1 MTAPSEIRAWQMEKP
16 EAPLVARTLPV
27 PALGPGDVLIEVAG
41 CGLCHTDLSFLYG
54 GVGTKHAPPLTLGH
68 EISGRVVATG
78 DAMNALA
85 GKDVLVPAVLPCGE
99 CALCKAGERRIC
111 RAAVMPG
118 NDIDGGF
125 ASHIKVP
132 GRYVCPVDLTGS
144 PAKLELWQLA
154 VVADAVTTPYQAAER
169 VGIAAG
175 DTVIVIGVGGIG
187 TYGVLVA
194 AARGANVV
202 ALDVDQ
208 AKLDRMA
215 QHGAKATVNVKG
227 LGQKEVKEAV
237 KNAVK
242 QAGGAQVRWKILEM
256 SGTAA
261 GQDTAFNLLNFGATM
276 AVVGFTMDKV
286 NVRVSN
292 LMAFDAKMVGNWG
305 CDAALYPQIVES
317 VVKDQITIAPFVKRF
332 PLDEINQVIEAA
344 RAHKLTE
351 RAVLVPGA

>member
-1 MTAPSEIRAWQMEKP
+1 MSAPSEIRAWQMEEP
-16 EAPLVARTLPV
+16 DAPLVARTLPV
-27 PALGPGDVLIEVAG
+27 PALGPGDVLVEVAG

-68 EISGRVVATG
+68 EISGRVVAAG
-78 DAMNALA
+78 EAMAALA

-144 PAKLELWQLA
+144 GLELWQLA

-169 VGIAAG
+169 AGIKAG
-175 DTVIVIGVGGIG
+175 DTVVVIGVGGIG

-194 AARGANVV
+194 AARGATVV

-208 AKLDRMA
+208 TRLDRIA
-215 QHGAKATVNVKG
+215 AHGAKATVNVKG
-227 LGQKEVKEAV
+227 LGQKEIKEAV
-237 KNAVK
+237 KTAVK
-242 QAGGAQVRWKILEM
+242 QAGGAQARWKILEM

-261 GQDTAFNLLNFGATM
+261 GQDTAFNLLNFGATL

-286 NVRVSN
+286 NLRISN
-292 LMAFDAKMVGNWG
+292 LMAFDATMVGNWG

-317 VVKDQITIAPFVKRF
+317 VVAGTITIAPFVKRF

-344 RAHKLTE
+344 RAHTLTE
-351 RAVLVPGA
+351 RAVLVPRA